1 MSLTGLNE
9 SEFSSISVSNQ
20 IRLGI
25 SANNGDDGQFVKSD
39 GENASWSDISST
51 DVLQQGTGISID
63 TTTDPDT
70 ISTNVKSL
78 VLDGTAVS
86 NSPQTFNPNADGG
99 SQTIT
104 IGYVAGDGIEI
115 TPHNPPHLEVDT
127 DETTITKNNGS
138 DQIAV
143 LKVPNQLTASAPLTL
158 TGGYD
163 GSSARSLT
171 ISNIANSD
179 LQNSTISGVALG
191 GNLANLTQGTNITF
205 SSGTTY
211 NGSSAITISST
222 DTDTTYQGDGST
234 ISINTATTPDTIS
247 CLKVPHS
254 LTAGTNIS
262 FTDAGGGAQTTY
274 DGSQGITISA
284 SGGVGGGKVD
294 VSQID
299 HTPDGN
305 YYLPF
310 FASDGFTY
318 PFGGPTLHPNEIN
331 DAVVPE
337 IDGFL
342 TMNEGDSV
350 VFTKKIPVGW
360 RGVEIKF
367 GLFNDDPSGSGFILA
382 PGGQARVNVKKRL
395 LANDNPTLIGFPPNT
410 PFDISSTPLVNDFE
424 EMVVVELIDP
434 DGSSVRAY
442 TGGGWI
448 RIEPIP

>member
-9 SEFSSISVSNQ
+9 ADFSTISVSNQ

-51 DVLQQGTGISID
+51 DVLQAGVGININ
-63 TTTDPDT
+63 TATDPDT

-78 VLDGTAVS
+78 VLDGTAV
-86 NSPQTFNPNADGG
+86 QGTEVQRTFNPNADGG

-104 IGYVAGDGIEI
+104 I
-115 TPHNPPHLEVDT
+115 NDT
-127 DETTITKNNGS
+127 DTTYQGS
-138 DQIAV
+138 ATIDIDTSTNPDQISC
-143 LKVPNQLTASAPLTL
+143 LKVPNA
-158 TGGYD
+158 
-163 GSSARSLT
+163 
-171 ISNIANSD
+171 
-179 LQNSTISGVALG
+179 
-191 GNLANLTQGTNITF
+191 LTQGTNITF

-211 NGSSAITISST
+211 DGSSAITISST
-222 DTDTTYQGDGST
+222 DTDTTYQGSAT

-247 CLKVPHS
+247 CLKVPQTLSAGSNIRMEASGVETGSYDGSVAKTISVEYLPSSTITIDTSTAPDTLRCAKVPNS

-262 FTDAGGGAQTTY
+262 FTDGGGGAQTTY

-284 SGGVGGGKVD
+284 SGGGGGGGAD

-299 HTPDGN
+299 HTTDGN

-331 DAVVPE
+331 DTKVPQ

-342 TMNEGDSV
+342 TMTAGDSV

-360 RGVEIKF
+360 RGVEINF

-382 PGGQARVNVKKRL
+382 PGGQARVNIKKRL
-395 LANDNPTLIGFPPNT
+395 LANDTPTIIPFPPNT

-434 DGSSVRAY
+434 EGAHLKAY

-448 RIEPIP
+448 RIEPVP

>member
-9 SEFSSISVSNQ
+9 AEFSTISVSNQ

-51 DVLQQGTGISID
+51 DVLQAGVGININ
-63 TTTDPDT
+63 TATDPDT

-78 VLDGTAVS
+78 VLDGTAV
-86 NSPQTFNPNADGG
+86 QGTEVQRTFNPNADGG

-104 IGYVAGDGIEI
+104 I
-115 TPHNPPHLEVDT
+115 NDT
-127 DETTITKNNGS
+127 DTTYQGS
-138 DQIAV
+138 ATIDINTATDPDTISC

-191 GNLANLTQGTNITF
+191 GNLANLTAGTNVSFTD
-205 SSGTTY
+205 GGGGAQTTY
-211 NGSSAITISST
+211 DGSSAITINST

-247 CLKVPHS
+247 CLKVPNS
-254 LTAGTNIS
+254 LTAGTNVS
-262 FTDAGGGAQTTY
+262 FTDASGGAQTTY

-284 SGGVGGGKVD
+284 SGGVGGGGGGGGAD

-299 HTPDGN
+299 HTPDGD

-318 PFGGPTLHPNEIN
+318 PLGGPMLHPNQIN
-331 DAVVPE
+331 DSQVAA

-342 TMNEGDSV
+342 TLTEGDSV

-360 RGVEIKF
+360 QGVEIKF

-382 PGGQARVNVKKRL
+382 QGGQARVNVKRRL
-395 LANDNPTLIGFPPNT
+395 LANDNPLLIPFLPNT
-410 PFDISSTPLVNDFE
+410 PVDISSTPLVNDFE
-424 EMVVVELIDP
+424 QMVVVEVIDP
-434 DGSSVRAY
+434 ESKHLTAY

-448 RIEPIP
+448 RIEPTP